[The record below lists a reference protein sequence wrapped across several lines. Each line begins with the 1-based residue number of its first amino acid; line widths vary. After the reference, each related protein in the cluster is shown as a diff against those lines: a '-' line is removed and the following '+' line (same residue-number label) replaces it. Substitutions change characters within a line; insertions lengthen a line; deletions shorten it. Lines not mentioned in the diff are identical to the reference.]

1 MVRLVSKKEGI
12 MKAYLPIAAI
22 ALLFSTALASAQTV
36 YSVDAI
42 HSSVLF
48 RLMHADTAPFYGRFN
63 RVSGTIKSDA
73 NAPTE
78 IDVVVEAGSVDTN
91 QKDRDEHLRGPDF
104 FDIKQFPDIRFK
116 STGVKKSDDSTFE
129 VTGDLTLHGTTKP
142 ITVTFKRTG
151 MGKNAQGKDVIGFET
166 TFTIKRSEFGVSGY
180 VGKGLGDD
188 TTLIIA
194 LELIK
199 Q

>member
-1 MVRLVSKKEGI
+1 
-12 MKAYLPIAAI
+12 MKAHLSVAGIV
-22 ALLFSTALASAQTV
+22 LLFSAALASAQTS
-36 YSVDAI
+36 YSVDAM

-48 RLMHADTAPFYGRFN
+48 RVMHVDTAPFYGRFN
-63 RVSGTIKSDA
+63 RVSGTINTDA
-73 NAPTE
+73 GAPTQLE
-78 IDVVVEAGSVDTN
+78 VVVEADSVDTN

-104 FDIKQFPDIRFK
+104 FDVKQFPDIRFK
-116 STGVKKSDDSTFE
+116 STGIKKIDDTTFE
-129 VTGDLTLHGTTKP
+129 VAGDLTLHGTTKP

-151 MGKNAQGKDVIGFET
+151 MGKNAKGQDVIGFET

-194 LELIK
+194 LESIK